1 MGQDSASGD
10 RSNIILGIDPGLET
24 TGYALLESADDFV
37 AVIEAGTLTTN
48 RSAPLPARL
57 LDLFSGLEEILDQ
70 YQPCRMAVEQLFSH
84 YGHPKTAITMGHARG
99 VLFLAA
105 ARKGIHVASYLPTKV
120 KRTLTGNGR
129 SSKEQVQRAVMLEL
143 NLDRH
148 PDPPDI
154 ADAMAVAFCLHRELR
169 QAGRLPQ

>member
-1 MGQDSASGD
+1 MGQDSASVD
-10 RSNIILGIDPGLET
+10 RPLIILGIDPGLET
-24 TGYALLESADDFV
+24 TGYALLESAGQFV
-37 AVIEAGTLTTN
+37 TVIEAGTLTTN
-48 RSAPLPARL
+48 RTASLPNRL

-105 ARKGIHVASYLPTKV
+105 ARKGIPVESYLPTKV

-143 NLDRH
+143 HLDRH

-154 ADAMAVAFCLHRELR
+154 ADAMAVAFCLHRELLQPR
-169 QAGRLPQ
+169 KLSK